1 MSNNNLFS
9 TDKLKQLLEPF
20 VPGMFNNI
28 NPIMFEALNP
38 SCLLFLFRSR
48 AEDGSYRYY
57 VSLETDKQ
65 NSLEGARC
73 TIEDWHDN
81 EFMSFIP
88 VIDKNAKPQSDEIM
102 DFQSPTN
109 DGMIAMLAE
118 VKKPTHKGY
127 WADALE
133 IMPGDNIEDKIKEYP
148 EKVQA
153 NIRKVLSE
161 VLKNNIDPNDLLP

>member
-1 MSNNNLFS
+1 MV
-9 TDKLKQLLEPF
+9 LE
-20 VPGMFNNI
+20 
-28 NPIMFEALNP
+28 
-38 SCLLFLFRSR
+38 
-48 AEDGSYRYY
+48 
-57 VSLETDKQ
+57 
-65 NSLEGARC
+65 
-73 TIEDWHDN
+73 
-81 EFMSFIP
+81 
-88 VIDKNAKPQSDEIM
+88 KNAKPQSDEIM

-161 VLKNNIDPNDLLP
+161 VLKNNIDPNDSFIKSFISEKVPAAAPAPKIALAPIAVLVAADIPGLLDPLPDLNK